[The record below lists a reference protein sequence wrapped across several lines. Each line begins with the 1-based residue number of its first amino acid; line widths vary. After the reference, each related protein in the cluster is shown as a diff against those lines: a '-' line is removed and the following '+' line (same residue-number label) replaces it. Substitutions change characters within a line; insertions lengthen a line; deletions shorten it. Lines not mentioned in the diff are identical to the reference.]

1 MALDLAMISS
11 FLFFF
16 FLCVPAL
23 EERTGGLL
31 VAGTEHMTLRVL
43 FLFNDFWALLM
54 TNGHLLMLRPW
65 FEKQPMTGH
74 IQKFFIKFTIQ
85 GVEVTHL

>member
-1 MALDLAMISS
+1 MISS

-23 EERTGGLL
+23 EERTK
-31 VAGTEHMTLRVL
+31 HMTLRVL

-54 TNGHLLMLRPW
+54 TNGHFLMLGPW
-65 FEKQPMTGH
+65 FEKQPMIGH
-74 IQKFFIKFTIQ
+74 IQKFFIKLTIQ